1 MKHILVPSL
10 ARVRSSLSVC
20 LASSRIHNQPNS
32 LHFAIFSLNHLLAP
46 KGSFRGL
53 PILGS
58 VLLVTVLFMCV
69 VSVHKGSNN
78 RQLWGWTGELVVED
92 DVEKRY
98 LPNQSCWRWCV
109 KETSFQSKFRLVE
122 DDVEKRRL
130 PIRVAR
136 DLQDLLFC
144 PASARLGGRLNQDR
158 PQVGGDPHHLQ
169 SSLWFSSWCR
179 TSILERNCSRATSIV
194 EIFLSFGQRE
204 VYVDRAIIT

>member
-69 VSVHKGSNN
+69 VSVV
-78 RQLWGWTGELVVED
+78 T
-92 DVEKRY
+92 
-98 LPNQSCWRWCV
+98 
-109 KETSFQSKFRLVE
+109 
-122 DDVEKRRL
+122 
-130 PIRVAR
+130 
-136 DLQDLLFC
+136 
-144 PASARLGGRLNQDR
+144 
-158 PQVGGDPHHLQ
+158 
-169 SSLWFSSWCR
+169 
-179 TSILERNCSRATSIV
+179 
-194 EIFLSFGQRE
+194 
-204 VYVDRAIIT
+204 

>member
-78 RQLWGWTGELVVED
+78 RQLWG
-92 DVEKRY
+92 
-98 LPNQSCWRWCV
+98 
-109 KETSFQSKFRLVE
+109 
-122 DDVEKRRL
+122 
-130 PIRVAR
+130 
-136 DLQDLLFC
+136 
-144 PASARLGGRLNQDR
+144 
-158 PQVGGDPHHLQ
+158 
-169 SSLWFSSWCR
+169 
-179 TSILERNCSRATSIV
+179 
-194 EIFLSFGQRE
+194 
-204 VYVDRAIIT
+204 

>member
-92 DVEKRY
+92 DVDKRY

-144 PASARLGGRLNQDR
+144 LGGCLNQDR
-158 PQVGGDPHHLQ
+158 PQVEGDPHHPCG
-169 SSLWFSSWCR
+169 FHHDAGRPSWR
-179 TSILERNCSRATSIV
+179 RIVLEPPQLSRYFFLLGHARVMLIV
-194 EIFLSFGQRE
+194 L
-204 VYVDRAIIT
+204 